1 MKDKI
6 KIAVGV
12 VVVVAVIATLIIY
25 MLSTGGQDPSAYLL
39 MIIPIVIILS
49 ASYMIWDRIKNM
61 RAGLPHEDERSKRIN
76 YKAGYYGFIAAIWS
90 ALGSNTLSIIIYDKD
105 LRGGLVVASVVLVSG
120 LVFVVAY
127 LYLMMKGD
135 MS

>member
-6 KIAVGV
+6 RIAVGV
-12 VVVVAVIATLIIY
+12 GIVVAVVATLVIY

-39 MIIPIVIILS
+39 VIIPIVLILS
-49 ASYMIWDRIKNM
+49 ASYIIWDRIKNM

-90 ALGSNTLSIIIYDKD
+90 ALGSNSLSIIMYDKD

-120 LVFVVAY
+120 LVFVIAY
-127 LYLMMKGD
+127 LILMMKGD
-135 MS
+135 VE

>member
-1 MKDKI
+1 
-6 KIAVGV
+6 
-12 VVVVAVIATLIIY
+12 

-39 MIIPIVIILS
+39 VIIPIVLILS
-49 ASYMIWDRIKNM
+49 ASYIIWDRIKNM

-90 ALGSNTLSIIIYDKD
+90 ALGSNTISVIMYDKD

-120 LVFVVAY
+120 LVFVIAY

-135 MS
+135 VE

>member
-6 KIAVGV
+6 RIAVGV
-12 VVVVAVIATLIIY
+12 GIVVAVVATLVIY
-25 MLSTGGQDPSAYLL
+25 MLSTGGQDPSVYLL
-39 MIIPIVIILS
+39 VIIPIVLVLS
-49 ASYMIWDRIKNM
+49 ASYIIWDRIKNM

-90 ALGSNTLSIIIYDKD
+90 ALGSNTISVIMYDKD

-120 LVFVVAY
+120 LVFVIAY

-135 MS
+135 VE